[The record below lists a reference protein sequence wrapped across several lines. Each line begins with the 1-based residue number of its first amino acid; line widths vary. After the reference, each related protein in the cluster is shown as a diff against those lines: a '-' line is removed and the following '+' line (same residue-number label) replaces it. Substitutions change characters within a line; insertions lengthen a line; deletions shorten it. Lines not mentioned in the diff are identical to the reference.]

1 MLRLENISKVYPG
14 VRALDDISIEF
25 HDGEIHGVVGENGAG
40 KSTLVEIVGGTIKP
54 DRGAME
60 LNGSVVAFSEPSEAK
75 AKGIAVVHQH
85 FQSALG
91 LSVTENVLLGSP
103 QLSKGLVN
111 WRDAHKQAEAI
122 FADLGV
128 LIDVRLPMRALK
140 PAQQKFVE
148 IGRAIYG
155 AASVILLD
163 EPTAALDGEDS
174 DRLFAAMRL
183 LSQRGIAVA
192 YVSHRLE
199 EVMTLTDRVSVL
211 RDGHLIGTWPTEE
224 LGLDT
229 LITHM
234 VGRELSSFFSD
245 HPEPRPTTV
254 LDVRGATIG
263 DRVHQVDLQVCEG
276 QIVGLA
282 GLLGSGREDLA
293 KAIFGAVRLSE
304 GTIFVDGLQ
313 VQLRSP
319 VDAVR
324 AGIAYVPGN
333 RQEEGLVP
341 TMDVGENLTLASLR
355 DLRRHFLVDRAREE
369 ETSKSF
375 VERLRIVATS
385 IAQPIETLSG
395 GNQQKVLVARWLA
408 TMPRVV
414 ILNEPTQGIDVGAK
428 AEIHQLI
435 SELAATGLA
444 ILILSSDLLELLT
457 MADHILVMHEGRVE
471 ASLPRAEA
479 TQEKVIE
486 AATGHTA
493 ASGAS
498 PWATKC

>member
-1 MLRLENISKVYPG
+1 MLSLKNISKAYPG
-14 VRALDDISIEF
+14 VRALDDISIELR
-25 HDGEIHGVVGENGAG
+25 DGEIHGVVGENGAG
-40 KSTLVEIVGGTIKP
+40 KSTLIEIVGGAIKP

-60 LNGSVVAFSEPSEAK
+60 LDGSVVTFSEPSEAR
-75 AKGIAVVHQH
+75 AEGIAVVHQH
-85 FQSALG
+85 FQSALD

-103 QLSKGLVN
+103 RLSKGLVN
-111 WRDAHKQAEAI
+111 WRDAHKQAEAV

-128 LIDVRLPMRALK
+128 DIDVRLPMRALK
-140 PAQQKFVE
+140 PAQRKFAE

-155 AASVILLD
+155 AASVVLLD
-163 EPTAALDGEDS
+163 EPTAALDGADA

-183 LSQRGIAVA
+183 LSQRGLAVA
-192 YVSHRLE
+192 YVSHHLE
-199 EVMTLTDRVSVL
+199 EVLTMTDRVSVL
-211 RDGHLIGTWPTEE
+211 RDGHLIGTWPTGE
-224 LGLDT
+224 LDLDT

-234 VGRELSSFFSD
+234 VGRELSGFFSD
-245 HPEPRPTTV
+245 HPEPRPPTV

-263 DRVHQVDLQVCEG
+263 DRVHQVDLQIQEG
-276 QIVGLA
+276 QIMGLA

-313 VQLRSP
+313 VRLRSP

-341 TMDVGENLTLASLR
+341 TMSLGENLTLASLR
-355 DLRRHFLVDRAREE
+355 DLRLHFLVDRTREE
-369 ETSKSF
+369 ETSRSF

-408 TMPRVV
+408 TRPRVI
-414 ILNEPTQGIDVGAK
+414 ILDEPTQAIDVGAK

-435 SELAATGLA
+435 SELAANGLA
-444 ILILSSDLLELLT
+444 ILLISSDLPELVA

-479 TQEKVIE
+479 TQERVIA
-486 AATGHTA
+486 AATGQTA
-493 ASGAS
+493 ASDAC
-498 PWATKC
+498 P

>member
-1 MLRLENISKVYPG
+1 
-14 VRALDDISIEF
+14 
-25 HDGEIHGVVGENGAG
+25 
-40 KSTLVEIVGGTIKP
+40 
-54 DRGAME
+54 
-60 LNGSVVAFSEPSEAK
+60 
-75 AKGIAVVHQH
+75 
-85 FQSALG
+85 
-91 LSVTENVLLGSP
+91 
-103 QLSKGLVN
+103 
-111 WRDAHKQAEAI
+111 
-122 FADLGV
+122 
-128 LIDVRLPMRALK
+128 
-140 PAQQKFVE
+140 
-148 IGRAIYG
+148 
-155 AASVILLD
+155 
-163 EPTAALDGEDS
+163 
-174 DRLFAAMRL
+174 
-183 LSQRGIAVA
+183 
-192 YVSHRLE
+192 
-199 EVMTLTDRVSVL
+199 
-211 RDGHLIGTWPTEE
+211 
-224 LGLDT
+224 
-229 LITHM
+229 
-234 VGRELSSFFSD
+234 
-245 HPEPRPTTV
+245 
-254 LDVRGATIG
+254 
-263 DRVHQVDLQVCEG
+263 
-276 QIVGLA
+276 
-282 GLLGSGREDLA
+282 
-293 KAIFGAVRLSE
+293 LSE

-457 MADHILVMHEGRVE
+457 MADHILVMNEGRVE